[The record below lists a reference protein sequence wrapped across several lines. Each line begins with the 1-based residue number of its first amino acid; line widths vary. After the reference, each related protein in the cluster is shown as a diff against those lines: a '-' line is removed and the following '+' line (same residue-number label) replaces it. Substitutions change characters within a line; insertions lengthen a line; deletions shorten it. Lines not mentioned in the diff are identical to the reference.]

1 MMKDS
6 PIDGRQMI
14 EPLPIAKGQKVNDF
28 VDKVFAKSGYNAR
41 RLGEACKL
49 YKKMLKEDVTV
60 CLTIT
65 SLISKE

>member
-1 MMKDS
+1 MKDS

-41 RLGEACKL
+41 RLGRHANSTKRCSM
-49 YKKMLKEDVTV
+49 KMSQFALRWPVQ
-60 CLTIT
+60 
-65 SLISKE
+65 